1 MANDTVDLSK
11 RNTLRLLAG
20 AAAFCVV
27 RPAQAQ
33 ISDLENAEIDTYK
46 DIRENLRLGGS
57 ALWIR
62 GMNHEDGETN
72 LAYEKVMYLNAC
84 DTDTLRAVQRFFTEV
99 REDTIDNFGIN
110 AGYQFSVLS
119 KIPHESE
126 PVPVMSMTANSLN
139 YVEGMVRRM
148 NLPYRLNAVGHENRC
163 LIAGVDE
170 AAPTQ
175 A

>member
-1 MANDTVDLSK
+1 MANEKIDHGRRD
-11 RNTLRLLAG
+11 TLRLLLMG
-20 AAAFCVV
+20 AAGYVAG
-27 RPAQAQ
+27 PACAQ
-33 ISDLENAEIDTYK
+33 ISDFENNEIDMYRE
-46 DIRENLRLGGS
+46 IRENLRLGGS

-62 GMNHEDGETN
+62 GMNHEGGETN

-119 KIPHESE
+119 KIPQESE

-163 LIAGVDE
+163 VIAGVDG
-170 AAPTQ
+170 AAPAQ